1 MIVCIIFTLM
11 PPLGVFTFKF
21 WLEVVSLFQL
31 VTVTERVPNVTSILS
46 CIVPLVMEV
55 TAATVLT
62 IWMGRTASDA
72 WITTTETPPASAVSP
87 AAATLL
93 VRNKTYC
100 TSPRCIKKNMV
111 SFCFILFFCIV
122 FCLVL
127 FYFASYFFILSFCFD
142 VNLNG
147 LPELDFVTVCFT
159 GSSSTGSLSTQ
170 CDNTGRC
177 SCKPGVMGDKCDRC
191 QPGYHTLTAAGCR

>member
-1 MIVCIIFTLM
+1 MHNIYINAT
-11 PPLGVFTFKF
+11 LGVFTFKF

-100 TSPRCIKKNMV
+100 TSPRKMHKKTWFHFV
-111 SFCFILFFCIV
+111 LFCFLYSFLFSFILF
-122 FCLVL
+122 CLL
-127 FYFASYFFILSFCFD
+127 FFILSFCFD

>member
-93 VRNKTYC
+93 VRNKTYW
-100 TSPRCIKKNMV
+100 PAQGGRCIKKHG
-111 SFCFILFFCIV
+111 FILFYFVFCIV
-122 FCLVL
+122 FCLVFLFCLLFFNFIILFWCKFERAPRTWLCNRL
-127 FYFASYFFILSFCFD
+127 FYWFFVYRFSQYP
-142 VNLNG
+142 VW
-147 LPELDFVTVCFT
+147 
-159 GSSSTGSLSTQ
+159 Q
-170 CDNTGRC
+170 HWQ
-177 SCKPGVMGDKCDRC
+177 M
-191 QPGYHTLTAAGCR
+191 

>member
-1 MIVCIIFTLM
+1 M
-11 PPLGVFTFKF
+11 
-21 WLEVVSLFQL
+21 EVVSLFQL
-31 VTVTERVPNVTSILS
+31 VTATERVPNVTSILS
-46 CIVPLVMEV
+46 CIGPLVTEV

-62 IWMGRTASDA
+62 IRMGRTASDA

-93 VRNKTYC
+93 VCIKTYC
-100 TSPRCIKKNMV
+100 TSPKWRMHKQ
-111 SFCFILFFCIV
+111 FF
-122 FCLVL
+122 FLS
-127 FYFASYFFILSFCFD
+127 FYFG

-147 LPELDFVTVCFT
+147 PPELDFITVCFT

-177 SCKPGVMGDKCDRC
+177 SCKLGVMGDKCDRC
-191 QPGYHTLTAAGCR
+191 QPGHHTLTAAGCR